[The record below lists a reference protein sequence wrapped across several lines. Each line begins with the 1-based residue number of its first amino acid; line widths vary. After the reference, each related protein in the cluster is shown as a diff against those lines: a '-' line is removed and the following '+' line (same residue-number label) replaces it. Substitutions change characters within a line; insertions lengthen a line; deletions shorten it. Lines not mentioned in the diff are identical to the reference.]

1 MKNNTLLYIGAGL
14 AAVYL
19 ITRQQ
24 NSRST
29 YLPAAPPASPKTT
42 GWDVAGQAINILGT
56 ILPGLIGAG
65 NRQSTGVGS
74 VTQNSIDI
82 TPEFTDNGFMNWN

>member
-24 NSRST
+24 QRGGAAE
-29 YLPAAPPASPKTT
+29 YFPAPTRATT
-42 GWDVAGQAINILGT
+42 GWDVAGQAVNILGQ
-56 ILPGLIGAG
+56 ILPGLLGGGAQQQG
-65 NRQSTGVGS
+65 PGVGQIQTIMDLS
-74 VTQNSIDI
+74 
-82 TPEFTDNGFMNWN
+82 PEFTDNGFMNWN

>member
-24 NSRST
+24 QKERT
-29 YLPAAPPASPKTT
+29 QEYFPTPTRATT
-42 GWDVAGQAINILGT
+42 GWDVAGQALNILGGL
-56 ILPGLIGAG
+56 LPGLIGG
-65 NRQSTGVGS
+65 KDKQGPGVGQIQ
-74 VTQNSIDI
+74 TIMDR